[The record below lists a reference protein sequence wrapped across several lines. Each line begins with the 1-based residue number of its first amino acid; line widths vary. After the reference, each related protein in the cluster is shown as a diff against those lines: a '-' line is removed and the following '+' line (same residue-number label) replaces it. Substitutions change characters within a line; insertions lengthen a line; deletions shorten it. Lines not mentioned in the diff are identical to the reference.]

1 MKFSKLHL
9 PKAWRLAAV
18 CAAILLLLFMNWAIL
33 DYPALTAA
41 GAFRRGLRQLML
53 PDGTKMELLLEQNRT
68 WGNWEQAEETAYRV
82 GIGADG
88 ENSYLVY
95 LEKDNGWH
103 PTGKVS
109 VTPAAGQ
116 VWYALLPW
124 DGFGPNLSMYQ
135 RGWED
140 PQQKLASK
148 KEDIV
153 PFAAVKAPGAS
164 ASLTLVLEEWDFSEV
179 EESKRPE
186 PSQAVRYPLILQ
198 ESRDGWFIFRFDMK
212 TLWYRADWKWSEYE
226 EHKQVT
232 SYREPEKSLIEWV
245 SYFSY
250 SKRNPEDPNNRPLAP
265 AHLELTCYDENG
277 GVLLRDVLDL
287 NIEKEET
294 P

>member
-53 PDGTKMELLLEQNRT
+53 PDGAQMELLLEQNRT
-68 WGNWEQAEETAYRV
+68 WGDWEHAEETAYRV
-82 GIGADG
+82 GVGTDE

-103 PTGKVS
+103 PTGELS

-116 VWYALLPW
+116 VWYTLLPW
-124 DGFGPNLSMYQ
+124 DGFGPNLSMYL

-140 PQQKLASK
+140 PQQKLANK

-198 ESRDGWFIFRFDMK
+198 ESRDGWFLFRFDMWALWNQLVWVYHSDDYGSTYYTS
-212 TLWYRADWKWSEYE
+212 TL
-226 EHKQVT
+226 
-232 SYREPEKSLIEWV
+232 P
-245 SYFSY
+245 
-250 SKRNPEDPNNRPLAP
+250 
-265 AHLELTCYDENG
+265 
-277 GVLLRDVLDL
+277 
-287 NIEKEET
+287 
-294 P
+294 

>member
-53 PDGTKMELLLEQNRT
+53 PEGAQMELLLEQNRT
-68 WGNWEQAEETAYRV
+68 WGDWEQAEETAYRV
-82 GIGADG
+82 GIGTDK

-103 PTGKVS
+103 PTGELS
-109 VTPAAGQ
+109 VTPAADQ

-124 DGFGPNLSMYQ
+124 DGFQPYL
-135 RGWED
+135 RADGWEYD
-140 PQQKLASK
+140 QMLAHK

-198 ESRDGWFIFRFDMK
+198 ESRDGWFLFRFDMWALWNQLVWVYHSDDYGSTYYTS
-212 TLWYRADWKWSEYE
+212 TLP
-226 EHKQVT
+226 
-232 SYREPEKSLIEWV
+232 EPWKSLTRWE
-245 SYFSY
+245 SEFSY
-250 SKRNPEDPNNRPLAP
+250 NKWNPEDPNNRPLPP